1 MNEIKLISIHNTTFF
16 AKGVVINPGDVFEE
30 SEDNAK
36 DLIGRG
42 LAIKFVEEEKKV
54 EAVEA
59 VEEVKTKKKK

>member
-1 MNEIKLISIHNTTFF
+1 
-16 AKGVVINPGDVFEE
+16 VVINPGDVFEE
-30 SEDNAK
+30 NEDNAK

-42 LAIKFVEEEKKV
+42 LAKKFVEEEKKV